1 MMFDKRIARASAAI
15 GMTALSALA
24 GTAAW
29 AAGASA
35 ERTIAGPQGLIV
47 IPGSSARDDADLGVR
62 AHTNIQLFFP
72 KGVRAENSAPS
83 GKYETP
89 ASLACIY
96 GLTPLVTGC
105 NPSTLTT
112 VTTGG
117 SKAVGIVDAYDYPTA
132 TNDLSVYS
140 TQFGLPPITD
150 SNFQVVYGSG
160 KKPKQDSSGGW
171 ELEEALDIEMAHAMA
186 PNAKIF
192 LVEARSSSFKDLLAA
207 EAVAAS
213 MVAAAGGGEVSNSW
227 SGGEFAGEKKFDKSF
242 QVPGVVYLASAGDS
256 SGIGVPAALK
266 DVIAVGGTSINRD
279 SKYNF
284 TNQSTWTSSGG
295 GSSAYIVTPKFQKPV
310 AKIVGAFR
318 GTPDIS
324 LVANPN
330 TGVWEYDTTPY
341 NGKVLDWLV
350 IGGTSVSSPALA
362 GILNNAGS
370 FATSTVAEL
379 TRVYKGFANTANW
392 TDITLGTCGNNGGA
406 SAVAGWDF
414 CTGVGVPQGLA
425 GK

>member
-1 MMFDKRIARASAAI
+1 MFDKRILRASAAI
-15 GMTALSALA
+15 GMTALSAL
-24 GTAAW
+24 GGSAAW
-29 AAGASA
+29 AASA
-35 ERTIAGPQGLIV
+35 ERTIVGPEGLTV
-47 IPGSSARDDADLGVR
+47 IPASSARNDADLGLR

-72 KGVRAENSAPS
+72 KGVRTEASQPS

-117 SKAVGIVDAYDYPTA
+117 SKAVAIVDAYDYPTA
-132 TNDLSVYS
+132 VNDLTVYS
-140 TQFGLPPITD
+140 KQFGLPPITKD
-150 SNFQVVYGSG
+150 NFVIAYGSG
-160 KKPKQDSSGGW
+160 KKPQQDSSGGW

-186 PNAKIF
+186 PNAQII
-192 LVEARSSSFKDLLAA
+192 LVEAKSSSFKDLLAA
-207 EAVAAS
+207 EAVAAQ

-227 SGGEFAGEKKFDKSF
+227 SGGEFTGEKKFEKSF

-256 SGIGVPAALK
+256 SGIGVPAALN

-310 AKIVGAFR
+310 AKLVGAFR

-324 LVANPN
+324 LVANPS

-341 NGKVLDWLV
+341 NSKVLDWLV

-370 FATSTVAEL
+370 FAASTVAEL
-379 TRVYKGFANTANW
+379 TTVYKGFTNTANW
-392 TDITLGTCGNNGGA
+392 TDITIGTCGNNGGA

>member
-1 MMFDKRIARASAAI
+1 M
-15 GMTALSALA
+15 
-24 GTAAW
+24 
-29 AAGASA
+29 
-35 ERTIAGPQGLIV
+35 
-47 IPGSSARDDADLGVR
+47 IPESSAHSDADLGVR

-72 KGVRAENSAPS
+72 KGIRAQASEPS

-105 NPSTLTT
+105 NPGTLTT
-112 VTTGG
+112 VATGG
-117 SKAVGIVDAYDYPTA
+117 SKAIGIVDAYDYPTA
-132 TNDLSVYS
+132 TSDLSVFS
-140 TQFGLPPITD
+140 TQFGLPPITG
-150 SNFQVVYGSG
+150 SNFQIVFGSG
-160 KKPKQDSSGGW
+160 KKPKQDSTGGW
-171 ELEEALDIEMAHAMA
+171 ELEEALDIEMAHALA

-192 LVEARSSSFKDLLAA
+192 LVEAKSASFKDLLAA

-227 SGGEFAGEKKFDKSF
+227 SGGEFAGEKKFEKSF

-256 SGIGVPAALK
+256 SGIGVPAALN

-279 SKYNF
+279 SKFNF
-284 TNQSTWTSSGG
+284 TTQSTWTSSGG

-310 AKIVGAFR
+310 AKLVGAFR

-324 LVANPN
+324 LVANPS
-330 TGVWEYDTTPY
+330 TGVWEYDTTAY
-341 NGKVLDWLV
+341 HGKVYDWLV
-350 IGGTSVSSPALA
+350 IGGTSVSSPALS

-370 FATSTVAEL
+370 FAASTAAEL
-379 TRVYKGFANTANW
+379 TTVYKGFTNTANW